1 MHPLHPHWQ
10 ALWQDAPAH
19 DMPVFDKM
27 FADIIQHYQEPHR
40 HYHNDTHLKE
50 CFALFDDI
58 KDKLHRPK
66 LVALALFYHDVIYNP
81 KSASNEADSSHF
93 AQSALMGKLSADDVA
108 VISDY
113 ILATKDH
120 INTASNPRHAHDLAY
135 LLDMDLAILGADFDR
150 FTAYN
155 AQIRQEYAWVFK
167 PIYHFKRRQV
177 LQEFYA
183 KQRLFLTDYFYQRL
197 ERRAK
202 ENLKRV
208 LEG

>member
-1 MHPLHPHWQ
+1 MHPLHPYWQ
-10 ALWQDAPAH
+10 ALWQDAPTH

-50 CFALFDDI
+50 CFTLFDDI

-108 VISDY
+108 VISNY

-120 INTASNPRHAHDLAY
+120 INTASDPRHAHDLAY
-135 LLDMDLAILGADFDR
+135 LLDIDLAILGANFDR

-177 LQEFYA
+177 LQGFYA
-183 KQRLFLTDYFYQRL
+183 KQRLFLTDYFYQHL

-202 ENLKRV
+202 ENLKRT